1 MVFSL
6 RLNYNCNNEKI
17 LILLFLSLGLSSPVL
32 ADEAFDLWDAGR
44 FFLATQEFEKKNY
57 QGYATS

>member
-17 LILLFLSLGLSSPVL
+17 LILLLLSLGLSSPAL
-32 ADEAFDLWDAGR
+32 ADEAFDL
-44 FFLATQEFEKKNY
+44 
-57 QGYATS
+57 